1 MTPALN
7 NLNKVFYQQDEDTL
21 IEEGLKWDN
30 QKEVVQ
36 EIDKTEDEKKA
47 NKTKMIQNIK
57 YKHNTKG

>member
-47 NKTKMIQNIK
+47 NKTKMI
-57 YKHNTKG
+57 